1 MTRGPVWIDLA
12 NSPHVLFFQPVI
24 AEIQRRGIQTVV
36 SARDFSQ
43 TVGLCRLLGIG
54 AEVIGEHGGS
64 GLVGKAGNLV
74 GRARALRAFAR
85 SKAPSVAVSHNSYAQ
100 ALAGRTLSIPVVTAM
115 DYEFQPANH
124 LAFRCASLVA
134 VPDVFPLDA
143 LHRQGARLSKV
154 WRYSGLKEEI
164 ALAGFTP
171 DPGYLERAGVFAA
184 TGTASAADGRAAP
197 VVVVRPPAD
206 MALYHR
212 FQNPLFAE
220 LLGLLEQRRREQR
233 AVVILLARTP
243 QQAASL
249 QSEGFGGLVWQ
260 GETLDGRQ
268 LIAAADAVISAGGSM
283 NREAAVLGTPAF
295 SIYAGKLA
303 AVDRAL
309 VADGRLTLLR
319 STADVSELA
328 LRKKPATATALVGH
342 ELLAQFV
349 DRVLEAAL
357 DR

>member
-24 AEIQRRGIQTVV
+24 AELHRRGIQTVV

-43 TVGLCRLLGIG
+43 TVALCHLLGID

-64 GLVGKAGNLV
+64 GLAGKAGNLV
-74 GRARALRAFAR
+74 GRVRALRAFAR
-85 SKAPSVAVSHNSYAQ
+85 AKAPSVAVSHNSYAQ
-100 ALAGRTLSIPVVTAM
+100 ALAGRTLGIPVVTAM

-143 LHRQGARLSKV
+143 LQHQGADLSKV
-154 WRYSGLKEEI
+154 WRYSGLKEQI
-164 ALAGFTP
+164 ALAGFAP
-171 DPGYLERAGVFAA
+171 EPGYLERAGVTPAPVMAPAGAA
-184 TGTASAADGRAAP
+184 PP

-220 LLGLLEQRRREQR
+220 LLDLLEQGRRENR
-233 AVVILLARTP
+233 VIVVLLARTP
-243 QQAASL
+243 QQSASL
-249 QSEGFGGLVWQ
+249 EGEGYGGLVWR
-260 GETLDGRQ
+260 GEALDGRQ

-319 STADVSELA
+319 STADVSGLT
-328 LRKKPATATALVGH
+328 LRKKPATAPPRVG
-342 ELLAQFV
+342 ESLLGQFV
-349 DRVLEAAL
+349 DRVLETE
-357 DR
+357 RP